1 LRRAREREDLFTEC
15 GRALRP
21 GGTLILAEHLRGIA
35 NMAAFGPGA
44 WHFLPRAEWL
54 RLAAH
59 AGLRP
64 TAERRLAHLITAFA
78 FTKE

>member
-1 LRRAREREDLFTEC
+1 
-15 GRALRP
+15 
-21 GGTLILAEHLRGIA
+21 
-35 NMAAFGPGA
+35 MFGPGA

-64 TAERRLAHLITAFA
+64 TAERRLAHLVTAFA
-78 FTKE
+78 FTKEQV